1 MIVHYPM
8 TTNLLTEARLYAT
21 DSIQHTMDYEGWKDQ
36 HQKRERI
43 VYGNFGQLW
52 VAEFCRL
59 NGIPY
64 QKDRSSPERP
74 DDFDLIAHGFKIDV
88 KTSVCKDLV
97 GQVSPG
103 VINKPVDYFCF
114 MLTDK
119 LCTYIAPYGLIAAD
133 DYRRIAVEVKQGEI
147 IPGTTRSQ
155 RFSKSYFLPPDAE
168 LMPFV
173 QFMRS
178 QGRAKSRV
186 IQPSTIV
193 DGRAIEDIEQQLAT
207 LTRVNMEIV
216 KAMSSMRKP
225 RGGNVVSLPS
235 TNDLFAKGDAA

>member
-1 MIVHYPM
+1 MIVHYPL

-21 DSIQHTMDYEGWKDQ
+21 DSIQHTMDYEGWQDQ

-52 VAEFCRL
+52 VAEFCRI

-64 QKDRSSPERP
+64 QKDRSSPERA
-74 DDFDLIAHGFKIDV
+74 DDYDLIAHGFKIDV
-88 KTSVCKDLV
+88 KTSIKKELV

-103 VINKPVDYFCF
+103 VINKPIDYFCF
-114 MLTDK
+114 MLTDR
-119 LCTYIAPYGLIAAD
+119 LCSYIAPYGLIAAD
-133 DYRRIAVEVKQGEI
+133 EYRKISVEVKQGEI
-147 IPGTTRSQ
+147 IPGTTIHQ
-155 RFSKSYFLPPDAE
+155 RFGKSYFLPPGAE
-168 LMPFV
+168 LKPFV

-178 QGRAKSRV
+178 QGRAKGRV

-193 DGRAIEDIEQQLAT
+193 DGRTIEALEQQMAT
-207 LTRVNMEIV
+207 LTSVSLEIV

-225 RGGNVVSLPS
+225 RTGNVVVMPP